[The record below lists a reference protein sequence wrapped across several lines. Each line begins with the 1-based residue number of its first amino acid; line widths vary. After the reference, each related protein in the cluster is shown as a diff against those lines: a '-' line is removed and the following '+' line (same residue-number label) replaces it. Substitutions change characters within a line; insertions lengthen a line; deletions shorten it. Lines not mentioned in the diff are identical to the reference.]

1 MTKVSVEFVSTRKK
15 SRQPKPTVLADGT
28 VCYTKPVRYPN
39 EIIDALREL
48 SYEKKFDN
56 MSQTVFY
63 CIDAHEGK
71 KLLSKEKRKFNT
83 KAVKSLTLRFREY
96 HYAYIEKVCEE
107 KGLKSFSSGIIHI
120 IYEYLKAEERI

>member
-1 MTKVSVEFVSTRKK
+1 MTEVSIGLVPTVKK
-15 SRQPKPTVLADGT
+15 SRQPKPTILADGT

-63 CIDAHEGK
+63 CIDAHKDK
-71 KLLSKEKRKFNT
+71 KLLSREKHKFST
-83 KAVKSLTLRFREY
+83 KAVKSLTLRFRKY
-96 HYAYIEKVCEE
+96 HYVYIEKVCNE